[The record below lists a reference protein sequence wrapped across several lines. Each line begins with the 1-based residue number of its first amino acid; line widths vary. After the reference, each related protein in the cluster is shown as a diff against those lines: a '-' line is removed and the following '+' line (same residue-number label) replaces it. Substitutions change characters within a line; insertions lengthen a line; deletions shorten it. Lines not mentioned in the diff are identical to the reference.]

1 MMPLEPFA
9 MTNLNNSTALSNSAV
24 AYDATDKLIEGHAGD
39 FAGGEL
45 ARLKFL
51 ADVASAYVKKELR
64 FTKPEKAKREPH
76 AGDFADY
83 AWKIWNEKRAA
94 KLSAKTGKHVAVR
107 AVDGSRKSELKTILT
122 ATVLNPAIVTQAWKI
137 ADAIEGE
144 DEKSKP
150 RTYECIVKAAMA
162 QAKPDVMKAKR
173 KLTEA
178 ELKTAMLPKESET
191 DEQKSIDAIVK
202 KLGKL
207 AEQFP
212 THAKVYTSA
221 ANALAPIVSLL
232 KGDAARTD
240 FIQKAVAEGYTQQ
253 QAADFYD
260 MRFKKAA

>member
-24 AYDATDKLIEGHAGD
+24 AYDATDKLIEG
-39 FAGGEL
+39 
-45 ARLKFL
+45 
-51 ADVASAYVKKELR
+51 
-64 FTKPEKAKREPH
+64 H

-162 QAKPDVMKAKR
+162 QAKPDR
-173 KLTEA
+173 K
-178 ELKTAMLPKESET
+178 S
-191 DEQKSIDAIVK
+191 V
-202 KLGKL
+202 
-207 AEQFP
+207 
-212 THAKVYTSA
+212 V
-221 ANALAPIVSLL
+221 
-232 KGDAARTD
+232 
-240 FIQKAVAEGYTQQ
+240 
-253 QAADFYD
+253 
-260 MRFKKAA
+260 

>member
-1 MMPLEPFA
+1 M
-9 MTNLNNSTALSNSAV
+9 NSTILSNSAV
-24 AYDATDKLIEGHAGD
+24 AYDATDKLIASHAGD
-39 FAGGEL
+39 FGAGEL

-51 ADVASAYVKKELR
+51 EDVAGAYVKKELR
-64 FTKPEKAKREPH
+64 FAAPKTKREPH
-76 AGDFADY
+76 AGDFAEY
-83 AWKIWNEKRAA
+83 AIGVWNEKRAA

-173 KLTEA
+173 KLTEG
-178 ELKTAMLPKESET
+178 ELKSAMLPKESET
-191 DEQKSIDAIVK
+191 DETKSLDAIVK
-202 KLGKL
+202 KLNKM

-212 THAKVYTSA
+212 THAKAYTAA

-232 KGDAARTD
+232 KGDAARAD
-240 FIQKAVAEGYTQQ
+240 FIQKAVAEGHSAE
-253 QAADFYD
+253 AAAAFYD
-260 MRFKKAA
+260 APRKKAA